1 MQITY
6 DEVKNQANIA
16 KHGVDMALANGLEWD
31 TLIAIDDTRR
41 EYGEPRMIGYALMG
55 DRLFNVIFVD
65 RGNARR
71 IISLRK
77 ANPREVKFYGTH
89 SN

>member
-1 MQITY
+1 MHITY
-6 DEVKNQANIA
+6 DEAKNQANIA
-16 KHGVDMALANGLEWD
+16 KHGVDMALANSLEWE
-31 TLIAIDDTRR
+31 TLMAIEDNRR

-55 DRLFNVIFVD
+55 ERLFNVIFVD

-77 ANPREVKFYGTH
+77 ANNREKKHYVLNY
-89 SN
+89 